1 MASLETKAP
10 IILRVALATPLRR
23 CFDYLPPKH
32 YDPEQLIPG
41 VRVQVSFGRSI
52 KIGVLVEV
60 DCKTNIDI
68 AKLKPALAILD
79 YQVILPEDLLNL
91 LIWASQYYQHS
102 LGEVISAA
110 LPVML
115 RRGKPAELKGWQR
128 WRLSKKGKD
137 VDIKS
142 LGRAPRQAGL
152 LGELANSPTGLSAQ
166 QLNDQH
172 VNWRPVM
179 KTLVDKAWVI
189 EDQAAVG
196 RGRINDKN
204 NVSQDNSVTLNDAQ
218 AQAVASVTNSLSM
231 FNCFV
236 LDGVTGSGK
245 TEVYLQII
253 LSVIERGWQALVL
266 VPEIGL
272 TPQLVERF
280 KQCIRQS
287 LVVLHSG
294 LNDQE
299 RVNGWILAQTGQA
312 SVVIGTRSAVFTPL
326 PRLGV
331 IIIDEEH
338 DASYKQQDGFRYS
351 ARDVAVI
358 RAQNLQIPIVLGSAT
373 PSLETLSN
381 LDQGRYQ
388 LLQLPERAGKAC
400 LPEIKM
406 IDLRSKSLFEGLS
419 DELLKAIEKHLSKGG
434 QVLLFLNRR
443 GYAPTLLCHDCGWV
457 ANCNRCDSHMTIYKN
472 QRRLRCHHC
481 AAERPVDEKCPACQS
496 ENLVNLGQGTERIE
510 QALQQRFP
518 EIEIIRIDR
527 DTTRRKGSMQKMLD
541 SVHSG
546 APKILV
552 GTQMLAKGHHFPKV
566 TLVGVLGVDHGLFSI
581 DFRASE
587 RLAQLIIQVVG
598 RAGRAEHPGQ
608 VLIQTHHPY
617 HPLLI
622 RLIEDGYESF
632 ANEALAA
639 RQIANLPPFSY
650 FALLRAE
657 AADANS
663 PFTFLEKAKNSAQ
676 LDRHSDI
683 FVFGPV
689 AAPMERRAGKFR
701 AQLLVQ
707 AKSRQQL
714 QHMLTPWIQRLDS
727 EKSARKV
734 RWSIDVDP
742 VEMY

>member
-1 MASLETKAP
+1 MEKKRENKTP

-23 CFDYLPPKH
+23 CFDYVPPKC
-32 YDPEQLIPG
+32 YEPEQLTPG
-41 VRVQVSFGRSI
+41 VRVQVSFGRSV

-60 DCKTNIDI
+60 GSESSL
-68 AKLKPALAILD
+68 ALSKLKPVLAILD
-79 YQVILPEDLLNL
+79 YQAILPDDELNL
-91 LIWASQYYQHS
+91 LVWASQYYQHS

-110 LPVML
+110 LPVLL
-115 RRGKPAELKGWQR
+115 RRGKPFELKGLQR
-128 WRLSKKGKD
+128 WRLSKKGKSI
-137 VDIKS
+137 DIKTLS
-142 LGRAPRQAGL
+142 RAPRQVGL
-152 LGELANSPTGLSAQ
+152 LGSLREIPTGLSAQ
-166 QLNDQH
+166 QLNSQH
-172 VNWRPVM
+172 VNWRSAM
-179 KTLVDKAWVI
+179 KSLVSKGLVI
-189 EDQAAVG
+189 EDQAAASHSKT
-196 RGRINDKN
+196 IEC
-204 NVSQDNSVTLNDAQ
+204 QDENAIKMNDAQ
-218 AQAVASVTNSLSM
+218 AQAVTNVSNSLST

-253 LSVIERGWQALVL
+253 QTVIDRGWQALVL

-272 TPQLVERF
+272 TPQLVARF
-280 KQCIRQS
+280 EQSIKQP

-299 RVNGWILAQTGQA
+299 RMNAWILAQTGQA
-312 SVVIGTRSAVFTPL
+312 RVVVGTRSAIFTPL

-338 DASYKQQDGFRYS
+338 DASYKQQEGFRYS

-358 RAQNLQIPIVLGSAT
+358 RAQNLQIPVVLGSAT
-373 PSLETLSN
+373 PSLETLN
-381 LDQGRYQ
+381 NVRQERYHH
-388 LLQLPERAGKAC
+388 LLLPNRAGTAI

-406 IDLRSKSLFEGLS
+406 IDLRTKPLRDGLA
-419 DELLKAIEKHLSKGG
+419 DALLSAIEKHLSKGG
-434 QVLLFLNRR
+434 QALLFLNRR

-481 AAERPVDEKCPACQS
+481 TAERPIDETCPACQS
-496 ENLVNLGQGTERIE
+496 ENLVNLGQGTERVE
-510 QALQQRFP
+510 QALQQHFP
-518 EIEIIRIDR
+518 ETEVIRIDR
-527 DTTRRKGSMQKMLD
+527 DTTRRKGSMQKMLH

-587 RLAQLIIQVVG
+587 RLAQLIVQVVG
-598 RAGRAEHPGQ
+598 RAGRGSQPGQ

-617 HPLLI
+617 HPLLV
-622 RLIEDGYESF
+622 RLIEDGYQSF
-632 ANEALAA
+632 AQEALAT
-639 RQIANLPPFSY
+639 RQVANLPPYSY
-650 FALLRAE
+650 MALLRAE
-657 AADANS
+657 AADSNS
-663 PFTFLEKAKNSAQ
+663 PFVFLERAKKAAYLECNSDVQ
-676 LDRHSDI
+676 VL
-683 FVFGPV
+683 GPI
-689 AAPMERRAGKFR
+689 AAPMERRAGKYR

-714 QHMLTPWIQRLDS
+714 QHMLIPWIHQLEM

-742 VEMY
+742 AEMY